1 MKKIGFIDYFL
12 DEFHANKYVETFKEL
27 SDGEFEVAYAYGMI
41 DVEGKMTNKEWA
53 EKYNVELLPTIAE
66 VVEKSDYLVVL
77 SPDNPEMHEELCEL
91 PMRSGKLTYV
101 DKTFSPDKA
110 TAIRIFDLAK
120 KHGTKCFSTS
130 PLRYAAEWKD
140 IDKSKIERLY
150 SEGSGFFGNY
160 AIHQIEPIVMLMDT
174 PAKRIMAL
182 GDDKH
187 PSLVIEFAD
196 GRIAQMMHR
205 YSQKCSFQI
214 SYIDEEHDCYEYQ
227 VKSSYFDL
235 FVEGVVEFFKTGELP
250 VTPEQTIDVMGI
262 LEAGNK
268 ALKKPFEWFEI

>member
-27 SDGEFEVAYAYGMI
+27 SGGEFEVAYAYGMI
-41 DVEGKMTNKEWA
+41 DVDGKMTNKEWA
-53 EKYNVELLPTIAE
+53 EKHNVELLPTIAE
-66 VVEKSDYLVVL
+66 VVEKSDCLVVL

-91 PMRSGKLTYV
+91 PMKSGKLTYV

-120 KHGTKCFSTS
+120 KYGTKCFSTS
-130 PLRYAAEWKD
+130 ALRYATEWKE

-150 SEGSGFFGNY
+150 SEGSGFFENY

-174 PAKRIMAL
+174 PAKRVMAL

-187 PSLVIEFAD
+187 PSLVIEFED

-205 YSQKCSFQI
+205 FSQKCSFQI

-235 FVEGVVEFFKTGELP
+235 FVKEVVEFFKTGEVP
-250 VTPEQTIDVMGI
+250 VTHEQTIDVMGI
-262 LEAGNK
+262 LEAGKK
-268 ALKKPFEWFEI
+268 ALENPFEWFNI

>member
-1 MKKIGFIDYFL
+1 MKKVGFIDYFL

-27 SDGEFEVAYAYGMI
+27 SGGEFEVAYAYGMI

-91 PMRSGKLTYV
+91 PMKSGKLTYV

-110 TAIRIFDLAK
+110 TAVRIFDLAK

-130 PLRYAAEWKD
+130 ALRYATEWKD

-187 PSLVIEFAD
+187 PSLVIEFED

-227 VKSSYFDL
+227 VKSSYFDF
-235 FVEGVVEFFKTGELP
+235 FVEEVVEFFKTGKLP